1 MKTARAAVAFMATLS
16 ASMLGLA
23 AVANAATLVDL
34 SGKVLVNAGK
44 GFKAGAEA
52 QSVSSGYRVMASAN
66 SQVTVQYDDGC
77 RVSVNPGKVYTVLAK
92 SPCAALASGAPAG
105 GAGAG
110 AGGGAGAGAGAGGG
124 LGAGAGAVGAVGGLS
139 GPALVG
145 VGAIVAAG
153 TFGVVQAAN
162 STNKPSSP

>member
-44 GFKAGAEA
+44 GFKPGGEA

-77 RVSVNPGKVYTVLAK
+77 RVTVNPGKVYTVQAK
-92 SPCAALASGAPAG
+92 SPCVALASGAP
-105 GAGAG
+105 
-110 AGGGAGAGAGAGGG
+110 GAGAGAGGG
-124 LGAGAGAVGAVGGLS
+124 LGAGAGAGGGLGAGAVGAVGGLS

-153 TFGVVQAAN
+153 TFGVVQAVN